1 MNIVIVGAGD
11 IGFHLSKRLSLE
23 KHNIT
28 LIELDAEKVRNAKEQ
43 LDAFVVHGSGC
54 SYHTLESAQVKSA
67 DVFAALSNN
76 DEVNILACF
85 FAKKMGVPSTI
96 ARVRN
101 PEYTQQDI
109 LEHKDLGIDFVIH
122 PEEQTASA
130 IAQLIRQ
137 SSATDIV
144 SFEDGKIQ
152 LIGIRL
158 GPSCPVLRIPLKDI
172 GAKFGN
178 PNHRIVALKR
188 RQQTIVPRG
197 DDMLINGDQLFIVCS
212 NENLPEA
219 LSFFG
224 QTDTKVENIMI
235 IGGGLVGRFVA
246 KQLEKEISI
255 KIIES
260 NEQKAQEIAD
270 LLKHSLVINGDGSDL
285 DLLTFEGLD
294 EMDEFVAVTGN
305 DEANIITSLVAKHL
319 GVPRTITL
327 LRKMEYLPLTP
338 AIGIDSIISKQQIT
352 VNTLQKFIRSQ
363 QIASFSELHG
373 VDAEI
378 IEFIA
383 GVKSKIVG
391 KPLMKVKFPKNAIVG
406 AILRGNGDVII
417 PIGTTIIET
426 GDRVVVVSLVDA
438 IENVEKFFE

>member
-1 MNIVIVGAGD
+1 MNVVIVGAGD
-11 IGFHLSKRLSLE
+11 IGFHLSKRLSTE

-28 LIELDAEKVRNAKEQ
+28 LIDLDPDKVRHAKEQ
-43 LDAFVVHGSGC
+43 LDAFVVQGSGC
-54 SYHTLESAQVKSA
+54 SYNTLESAQVRSA
-67 DVFAALSNN
+67 EVFAALSNN

-85 FAKKMGVPSTI
+85 FAKKMGVPNTI

-101 PEYTQQDI
+101 PEYTQEEL

-122 PEEQTASA
+122 PEQQTASA
-130 IAQLIRQ
+130 IAQLVRQ

-144 SFEDGKIQ
+144 SFENGKIQ
-152 LIGIRL
+152 LVGIRL
-158 GPSCPVLRIPLKDI
+158 DNNCPVLRIPLKDI
-172 GAKFGN
+172 GAKYGN
-178 PNHRIVALKR
+178 PDHRIVALKR

-197 DDMLINGDQLFIVCS
+197 DDMLIAGDQLFIICS
-212 NENLPEA
+212 NENLPDA

-224 QTDTKVENIMI
+224 KTDTKVENIMI

-246 KQLEKEISI
+246 KQLEKEIKI

-260 NEQKAQEIAD
+260 DERKAEELAD
-270 LLKHSLVINGDGSDL
+270 LLKHALVINGDGSDL

-294 EMDEFVAVTGN
+294 EMDEFIAVTGD

-319 GVPRTITL
+319 EVPRTITM

-352 VNTLQKFIRSQ
+352 VNALQKFIRSR
-363 QIASFSELHG
+363 QIASFAELPG

-378 IEFIA
+378 IEYIA
-383 GVKSKIVG
+383 NERSKIVG

-406 AILRGNGDVII
+406 AVMRGNGDVVI
-417 PIGTTIIET
+417 PIGSTAIEA
-426 GDRVVVVSLVDA
+426 GDRVVVVSLIDT
-438 IENVEKFFE
+438 IEDVEKFFE